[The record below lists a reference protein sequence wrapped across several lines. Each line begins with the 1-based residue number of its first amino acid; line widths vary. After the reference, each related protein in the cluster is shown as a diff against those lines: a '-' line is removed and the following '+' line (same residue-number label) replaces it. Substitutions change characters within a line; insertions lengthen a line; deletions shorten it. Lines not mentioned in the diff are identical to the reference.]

1 MAQTSEA
8 DQYLLEHIRQGS
20 GDAWAQLVAR
30 YQGRLLA
37 FARSKVR
44 QVSDAED
51 LVQDTFVS
59 FLRSVGAFRGQASIE
74 TYLFCILRRKVL
86 DVFRGSK
93 RVCLL
98 QDACGGNEDEGD
110 ASVQLA
116 APDETAS
123 FYARREEAHEGQRTA
138 LSAALSEL
146 IAEYK
151 AAKAF
156 HDLQIIEMLFY
167 CQLRNKH
174 IAERVGVRENYVAVL
189 KHRCLQQIR
198 ERLQQSR
205 CGEGADLADSLLSE
219 IWQDERLSC
228 PKRSTIGAFLLGT
241 LEPDWQAYVDFHVH
255 RLGCQFCAANLQD
268 LQQQTSHGVPQKLRE
283 RIMHSTV
290 GFFRKA

>member
-1 MAQTSEA
+1 MAQSSEA
-8 DQYLLEHIRQGS
+8 DQYLLDHIRQGS
-20 GDAWAQLVAR
+20 GDAWSQLVAR
-30 YQGRLLA
+30 YEGRLLA

-59 FLRSVGAFRGQASIE
+59 FLRSVSAFRGQASIE
-74 TYLFCILRRKVL
+74 TYLFSILRRKIL

-98 QDACGGNEDEGD
+98 QDACGPGTEED
-110 ASVQLA
+110 APVQLA
-116 APDETAS
+116 APDATAS
-123 FYARREEAHEGQRTA
+123 FYARREEDREGQRAA
-138 LSAALSEL
+138 LSAALSDV
-146 IAEYK
+146 IANYK
-151 AAKAF
+151 TSKAF
-156 HDLQIIEMLFY
+156 QDLQIIEMLFY

-174 IAERVGVRENYVAVL
+174 IAEMSGVRENYVAVL

-198 ERLQQSR
+198 ERVQEQLR
-205 CGEGADLADSLLSE
+205 CRDLPEPPDSLLSE

-228 PKRSTIGAFLLGT
+228 PKRSTLGAQLLGT
-241 LEPDWQAYVDFHVH
+241 LEPDWQAYVEFHVT
-255 RLGCQFCAANLQD
+255 RLGCHFCAANLQD